1 MARVSYGPEVKRRSH
16 QLLGALLDYA
26 SDELDC
32 DERAL
37 ETLRPQ
43 IQTHWQTD
51 QRLVVRTKLRFLV
64 TLTSLAA
71 APLSGPQIK
80 EALGRWQDFLD
91 ILEDNRPHRSG
102 SEVWHFT
109 LKLWH
114 PRRDRAANLRRFEV
128 EWDQRRAQRTAVGVS
143 SPPQAD
149 SAFPRLSGPETLDWW
164 ELCRTSLETQ
174 QLRRLTTNPLTM
186 SDGLA
191 FEVDDLYVPLGL
203 LRRQHQPRWDDDAG
217 TRRDRLL
224 TDLEESEAVQPV
236 AIADFLAQLGAASE
250 PQRIAIVGEPG
261 AGKTTLL
268 QRVALWLLEQ
278 RSLPIWVSL
287 ADLQG
292 VSLET
297 YVLQEWLRQAT
308 RCFQVDPAHQAD
320 LVAQG
325 RSGRLWLLLDAVDEM
340 ALDGGAALG
349 AIARQL
355 RGWMADVHIVLTCRL
370 NVWDSGHN
378 PLDTFETYCNRSL
391 SHRPAGSALSTGE
404 SLQAQVITQWFQ
416 SQPELGKQLQ
426 VELDKPERWRI
437 KATAKNPLRL
447 ALLCRSWS
455 LLRGNL
461 PSTQASLYHQFVEA
475 LYAWKQDRFPTSLA
489 QRHQL
494 NQALGRL
501 ALAALRQPELRFRL
515 PSAFL
520 QQVLAED
527 LALLPL
533 ALQLGWLNQVGVSAT
548 SGEKIYAFYHP
559 TFQEYFAAQAIAD
572 WRDFW
577 RPCPELPIFSPA
589 WREVILLW
597 MGRPEGAIAD
607 KEAFLAALC
616 QFEDGCGDFYG
627 SRAQLLGVVALAE
640 FPQAAQASVLLD
652 QLLEWRFGGQAREG
666 RRQPYPVPLVDGAR
680 NALCQTDRAL
690 AIAALEDF
698 LVRTDNLYAR
708 WNAACTLGK
717 TLDPGN
723 VRAIAALEQL
733 CTALHNESLRLL
745 VADSLAKL
753 DSSNAT
759 AQDTL
764 QQLLTSP
771 QGRLRRRAAYCLGK
785 LIPNHPA
792 AIATLEALL
801 TDSDRALALQAA
813 KSLQTL
819 LPDHPQVQ
827 AIVSPPKS
835 SRGDR
840 PTQRHRRSRHLSA
853 EAAQQRKLQALE
865 SRLATAPDPHQRQR
879 AAIHLCRLQP
889 GHPEAVQTLLDL
901 LRSPLP
907 DPQIKRIVEV
917 LRAALTPAQM
927 ATAVQVLRPW
937 FPESGPAYQPGPAG
951 DRYKLLWHCAQNLP
965 HADFQQAWAGA
976 NPT

>member
-16 QLLGALLDYA
+16 QLFGALLDYA

-43 IQTHWQTD
+43 IQTHWQTE

-64 TLTSLAA
+64 TLTHLAA

-80 EALGRWQDFLD
+80 EALSRWQDFLD

-109 LKLWH
+109 LRLWH
-114 PRRDRAANLRRFEV
+114 PRRDRAANLRRFEA
-128 EWDQRRAQRTAVGVS
+128 EWDQRRAQRTAPRPVPE
-143 SPPQAD
+143 PPTDCQL
-149 SAFPRLSGPETLDWW
+149 PREPVPEGLDWW
-164 ELCRTSLETQ
+164 QLCRASLEAQ
-174 QLRRLTTNPLTM
+174 QLQRLTTNLLTM
-186 SDGLA
+186 SDGLT
-191 FEVDDLYVPLGL
+191 FEVEDLYVPLGL
-203 LRRQHQPRWDDDAG
+203 LKRQHQPRWDDDDG

-224 TDLEESEAVQPV
+224 TDLEESEATQPV
-236 AIADFLAQLGAASE
+236 AIADFLAQMGAASE

-268 QRVALWLLEQ
+268 QRVALWLLER

-378 PLDTFETYCNRSL
+378 PLDTFETYCNGPL
-391 SHRPAGSALSTGE
+391 SDAPDSGE
-404 SLQAQVITQWFQ
+404 SLRSQVIARWFQ
-416 SQPELGKQLQ
+416 GQPDLGQQLQ
-426 VELDKPERWRI
+426 RELDRPERWSI
-437 KATAKNPLRL
+437 KAAVKNPLRL

-455 LLRGNL
+455 LLRGSL
-461 PSTQASLYHQFVEA
+461 PSTKASLYGQFVEA
-475 LYAWKQDRFPTSLA
+475 LYAWKQDRFPTDPA

-501 ALAALRQPELRFRL
+501 ALAALRRPDLRFRL

-520 QQVLAED
+520 QQVLAAD

-616 QFEDGCGDFYG
+616 QFEDGCGGFYG
-627 SRAQLLGVVALAE
+627 GRAQLLGVAALAE

-652 QLLEWRFGGQAREG
+652 QLLEWRFGGQACEG

-680 NALCQTDRAL
+680 SALCQTDRAL
-690 AIAALEDF
+690 AIAALEAF
-698 LVRTDNLYAR
+698 LVRTDHLYAR

-723 VRAIAALEQL
+723 ARAIATLEQL
-733 CTALHNESLRLL
+733 CASLRAEPLRL
-745 VADSLAKL
+745 QIADSLAKL
-753 DSSNAT
+753 DPGNAT
-759 AQDTL
+759 ALETL

-785 LIPNHPA
+785 LWPDHPA
-792 AIATLEALL
+792 AIATLETLL
-801 TDSDRALALQAA
+801 TDGDRALALQAA
-813 KSLQTL
+813 KSLQAL
-819 LPDHPQVQ
+819 VPEHPQAQ
-827 AIVSPPKS
+827 TFLLSSPPKS
-835 SRGDR
+835 SERDR
-840 PTQRHRRSRHLSA
+840 PTQRQRRSRPLSA

-865 SRLATAPDPHQRQR
+865 TRLATAPDPHQRQR

-907 DPQIKRIVEV
+907 DPQTKRIVEV
-917 LRAALTPAQM
+917 LRAVLTPAQM
-927 ATAVQVLRPW
+927 ASAVQVLRPW

-965 HADFQQAWAGA
+965 HADFQRAWAGA

>member
-1 MARVSYGPEVKRRSH
+1 MARVSYGPEVRRRSH
-16 QLLGALLDYA
+16 QLLGALLDYGN
-26 SDELDC
+26 DELDC

-37 ETLRPQ
+37 ETLRSQ
-43 IQTHWQTD
+43 IQAHWQTD
-51 QRLVVRTKLRFLV
+51 QRLVIRTKLRYLV
-64 TLTSLAA
+64 ALTTLAA
-71 APLSGPQIK
+71 VPLSGPQIK
-80 EALGRWQDFLD
+80 EALGRWQDFLGL
-91 ILEDNRPHRSG
+91 LEDNRPHRSG

-109 LKLWH
+109 LRLWH
-114 PRRDRAANLRRFEV
+114 PRRDRAANLRRFEL
-128 EWDQRRAQRTAVGVS
+128 EWEQRRAQRTGQGAAVSPKEVS
-143 SPPQAD
+143 ECLSPPSTA
-149 SAFPRLSGPETLDWW
+149 ALDWW
-164 ELCRTSLETQ
+164 QLCRDSLETQ
-174 QLRRLTTNPLTM
+174 QLRRLSTNPLTM

-191 FEVDDLYVPLGL
+191 FDVDDLYVPLGL

-217 TRRDRLL
+217 TRRGLPL
-224 TDLEESEAVQPV
+224 TELEESEAVQPV
-236 AIADFLAQLGAASE
+236 AIADFLAQLGAASK

-268 QRVALWLLEQ
+268 QRVALWLLER

-378 PLDTFETYCNRSL
+378 PLDTFETYCNGPL
-391 SHRPAGSALSTGE
+391 SDALTSRE
-404 SLQAQVITQWFQ
+404 NLRAQVITQWFQ
-416 SQPELGKQLQ
+416 AQPDLGKQLQ
-426 VELDKPERWRI
+426 AELDKPERWRI
-437 KATAKNPLRL
+437 KAAVKNPLRL

-475 LYAWKQDRFPTSLA
+475 LYAWKQDRFPTNLV

-501 ALAALRQPELRFRL
+501 ALAALRQPDLRFRL

-520 QQVLAED
+520 EQVLAED
-527 LALLPL
+527 LVLLPL

-572 WRDFW
+572 WRDFF
-577 RPCPELPIFSPA
+577 RPCPELPIFNPA

-607 KEAFLAALC
+607 KEAFLTALL
-616 QFEDGCGDFYG
+616 QFEDGCGGFYG
-627 SRAQLLGVVALAE
+627 GRAQLLAAAALAE
-640 FPQAAQASVLLD
+640 FPQASQARALLD
-652 QLLEWRFGGQAREG
+652 QILEWRFSYQVVADQ
-666 RRQPYPVPLVDGAR
+666 RQPYPAPVVEGAR
-680 NALCQTDRAL
+680 IALRYTDRAL

-698 LVRTDNLYAR
+698 LASTDNLFAR

-717 TLDPGN
+717 ILDPGN
-723 VRAIAALEQL
+723 PQAIATLEQL
-733 CTALHNESLRLL
+733 CTSLRNEPLRL
-745 VADSLAKL
+745 QVADSLGKI
-753 DSSNAT
+753 DPGNAT
-759 AQDTL
+759 AQATL
-764 QQLLTSP
+764 RQLLGSP
-771 QGRLRRRAAYCLGK
+771 QARLRRRAAYCLGK
-785 LIPNHPA
+785 LMPDHPE
-792 AIATLEALL
+792 AIATLEKLL
-801 TDSDRALALQAA
+801 TASDRALAHQAA
-813 KSLQTL
+813 KSLQAL
-819 LPDHPQVQ
+819 VPEHPQAQ
-827 AIVSPPKS
+827 AMVSPQPKS
-835 SRGDR
+835 FPGDR
-840 PTQRHRRSRHLSA
+840 PPGRNRRSRQMSV

-865 SRLATAPDPHQRQR
+865 ARLTMASELRQRQR
-879 AAIHLCRLQP
+879 VAFSLCRLQP
-889 GHPEAVQTLLDL
+889 GHPAAVQTLLDL

-907 DPQIKRIVEV
+907 APLTKRIVEV
-917 LRAALTPAQM
+917 LRSTLTPEQM
-927 ATAVQVLRPW
+927 ASAIQVLRPW
-937 FPESGPAYQPGPAG
+937 FPESDAFLQPGAAG
-951 DRYKLLWHCAQNLP
+951 DRYKLLWHCAQNLT
-965 HADFQQAWAGA
+965 HADFQQAWNSTPARFK
-976 NPT
+976 